1 MPCRWDAVWRAA
13 QETSAAAHSQAP
25 PQKES
30 SWQFLSVPSGGW
42 ICWASLL
49 ALASSHG
56 GGLKFFIPGK
66 GPPSPEAGGL
76 SHTACPFSSPH
87 PSSAAGTFQW
97 ELTAV
102 GIQDHRVSLVLAA
115 ALLKTYPAA
124 LTPLGGGTSSGP
136 HKHMVSK
143 ASDLIFFFFKHSL
156 IM

>member
-13 QETSAAAHSQAP
+13 QETSAAVHSQAP

-66 GPPSPEAGGL
+66 GRPPPRSRRSFPHCL
-76 SHTACPFSSPH
+76 SLLLPTSILSCRNILVGADSSWH
-87 PSSAAGTFQW
+87 PGS
-97 ELTAV
+97 
-102 GIQDHRVSLVLAA
+102 
-115 ALLKTYPAA
+115 
-124 LTPLGGGTSSGP
+124 
-136 HKHMVSK
+136 
-143 ASDLIFFFFKHSL
+143 
-156 IM
+156 